1 MTCHLLQAV
10 DSRPEMWPGL
20 QLPPCAL
27 QVPSTAAVGEPPAV
41 PVGLSS
47 ASFAIGDLTQP
58 HLQKNHLM
66 TNAERRTSR
75 KIRIATAQTGTAH

>member
-10 DSRPEMWPGL
+10 DSRPEMWPGLQLLLPL

-47 ASFAIGDLTQP
+47 VSFAIGNLTQP

-66 TNAERRTSR
+66 TNAERRTS
-75 KIRIATAQTGTAH
+75 

>member
-1 MTCHLLQAV
+1 
-10 DSRPEMWPGL
+10 MWPGLQLLPL

-66 TNAERRTSR
+66 INAERRTS
-75 KIRIATAQTGTAH
+75 